1 MGADGFAPT
10 PGFDLTILPS
20 CVMVSCPVFGPQANV
35 IAFVRLGSD
44 GPVLDADPCLTP
56 VFAATVDTAALLIRL
71 AQ

>member
-1 MGADGFAPT
+1 
-10 PGFDLTILPS
+10 
-20 CVMVSCPVFGPQANV
+20 MVSCSVFGPRADV

-71 AQ
+71 TQ